1 MIDLRHTTLCLAV
14 ALSSLGCA
22 RPSATDRAIALVRQH
37 REAAAAAVLR
47 ERLAARPDDVGARR
61 LLIRVLALAG
71 DMVEARGE
79 VDALARRLPSGDA
92 TALIELGHALELA
105 HRYDEAL
112 AAYDDAAL
120 RAPASPEGPREGGL
134 RAAHWGEA
142 AEAAPRLAEAIRRGA
157 HDSETWHALGL
168 VRFLLGDEAGAVEA
182 YRAGAGV
189 DPRSAENWLGLA
201 TVAVARGDASAALGF
216 YDEVI
221 ARSPG
226 YSPAELGRAWAL
238 ARLGRRD
245 EARRALD
252 RAEDLGAPRAPI
264 QRQRAALGVP

>member
-1 MIDLRHTTLCLAV
+1 MRHTTLCLAV

-120 RAPASPEGPREGGL
+120 RATSAKATVDRAVVGLGPMVT
-134 RAAHWGEA
+134 W
-142 AEAAPRLAEAIRRGA
+142 AEYVPSAQL
-157 HDSETWHALGL
+157 LGL
-168 VRFLLGDEAGAVEA
+168 CE
-182 YRAGAGV
+182 
-189 DPRSAENWLGLA
+189 
-201 TVAVARGDASAALGF
+201 
-216 YDEVI
+216 
-221 ARSPG
+221 
-226 YSPAELGRAWAL
+226 
-238 ARLGRRD
+238 
-245 EARRALD
+245 
-252 RAEDLGAPRAPI
+252 
-264 QRQRAALGVP
+264 